1 MTQLTPRLGPYM
13 GILRDEKRGRYRL
26 ALYCAYNAGGLI
38 GSEYN
43 GIVVLDDKDRC
54 VVVDNLAVG
63 EPQWRQAALIDSL
76 LKCSPEQFAHTI
88 NEAPRARFTITAKEV
103 TA

>member
-1 MTQLTPRLGPYM
+1 M
-13 GILRDEKRGRYRL
+13 GISRDEKRGRYRL
-26 ALYCAYNAGGLI
+26 ALYNAYNACGLI
-38 GSEYN
+38 GTEYN

-63 EPQWRQAALIDSL
+63 EPQSDQTSIMSYL
-76 LKCSPEQFAHTI
+76 LKCSAKDFAKLV
-88 NEAPRARFTITAKEV
+88 NDAPRARFTITPDEV